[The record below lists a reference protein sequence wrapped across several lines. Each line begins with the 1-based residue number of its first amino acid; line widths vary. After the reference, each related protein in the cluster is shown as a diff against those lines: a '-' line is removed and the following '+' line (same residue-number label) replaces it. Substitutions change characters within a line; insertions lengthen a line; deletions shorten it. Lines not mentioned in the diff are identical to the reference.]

1 MKKRFDYDILYY
13 ERDQANI
20 WKNDKELIDLLDR
33 DDCHATADYYKHDKL
48 IARSYRL
55 PKQHLELLRR
65 DYAAK
70 IY

>member
-1 MKKRFDYDILYY
+1 MRKHFNYDVLYY

-20 WKNDKELIDLLDR
+20 YTSDKELIDLLDQ
-33 DDCHATADYYKHDKL
+33 DDYHVTADYYKNDHL

-55 PKQHLELLRR
+55 PKQHLDLLRR